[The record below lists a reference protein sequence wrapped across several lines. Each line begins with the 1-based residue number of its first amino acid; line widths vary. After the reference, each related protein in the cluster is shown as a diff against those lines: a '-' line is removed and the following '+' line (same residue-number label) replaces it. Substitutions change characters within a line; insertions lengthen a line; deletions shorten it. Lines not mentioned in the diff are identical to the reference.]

1 MIEGAFDRF
10 INYLRVERGLAT
22 NTIEAY
28 RRDIREFL
36 EFLAGNRLSPEE
48 VEHRELLQF
57 LQQLYQRLSPRSVA
71 RKIVSVRSFYRFLI
85 LDGYLANDPTETL
98 EAPRTLHSLPKY
110 LSQDEVERLLQLPDV
125 TKPHGLRDRAMLEVL
140 YATGLRVSELVHLRA
155 EDVNFDVGFIRVI
168 GKGNKERVVPLGE
181 TAQDWLNRYLREA
194 YPRFKRKAPGSRAL
208 FLSQKGGP
216 MSRQN
221 FWMIVERLGRRLG
234 LKNRLSPHV
243 LRHSFATHLLEN
255 GADLRA
261 VQMMLGHSDIS
272 TTQIYTHVT
281 RERLKK
287 LYDKLHPRA

>member
-1 MIEGAFDRF
+1 MIERAFERF
-10 INYLRVERGLAT
+10 INYLRVERGLAV
-22 NTIEAY
+22 NSIVAY

-36 EFLAGNRLSPEE
+36 EFLARNRLKPEE

-57 LQQLYQRLSPRSVA
+57 LQELYQRLSSRSVA
-71 RKIVSVRSFYRFLI
+71 RKVVSVRSFYRFLI

-98 EAPRTLHSLPKY
+98 ESPRTLHSLPKY
-110 LSQDEVERLLQLPDV
+110 LSQEEVERLLQLPDV
-125 TKPHGLRDRAMLEVL
+125 TKSHGLRDRAMLEVL
-140 YATGLRVSELVHLRA
+140 YATGLRVSELARLQV
-155 EDVNFDVGFIRVI
+155 ENVNFDVGFVRVI
-168 GKGNKERVVPLGE
+168 GKGDKERIVPLGE
-181 TAQDWLNRYLREA
+181 TAQGWLNRYLRDA

-221 FWMIVERLGRRLG
+221 FWMIVHRLGRRLG
-234 LKNRLSPHV
+234 LGDRLSPHV

-261 VQMMLGHSDIS
+261 VQMMLGHADIS

-287 LYDKLHPRA
+287 IYDKLHPRA